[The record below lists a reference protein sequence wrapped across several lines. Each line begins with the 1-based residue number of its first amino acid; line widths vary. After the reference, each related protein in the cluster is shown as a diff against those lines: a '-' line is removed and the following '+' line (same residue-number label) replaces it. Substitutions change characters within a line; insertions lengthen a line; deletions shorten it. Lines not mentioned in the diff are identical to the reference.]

1 MYDGERFL
9 ARDRQAA
16 RIEARP
22 TPSALTA
29 LERCNEPIHS
39 RIDLNVTTEELLL
52 EPADNQRLNSLCGPF
67 DDNIKLLE
75 RRLGIEISHRD
86 NHFKLVGRTPCVRA
100 AIDILKNLYVETAP
114 LRGQVGDI
122 DPEQIHLALKESH
135 VLEQAA
141 EHVPDYGKAIHIK
154 TKRGLI
160 KPRTPNQAQYIANIL
175 DHDITFGIGPAGTG
189 KTYLAVAAAVD
200 ALERQEIRR
209 ILLTRPAVE
218 AGEKLGF
225 LPGDLSQKVDPYLRP
240 LYDALF
246 EMLGFERVEKL
257 MERNIIEVA
266 PLAYMRGRTLNDA
279 FIILDES
286 QNTTIEQMKM
296 FLTRIGFNSKAVIT
310 GDITQVDL
318 PRNQKSGLRH
328 AIEVLSPVDEIS
340 FNFFHSEDVVRHPV
354 VARVVMAYEAWE
366 AADQQRKA
374 ALAAERKRE
383 AQASQQQEQA

>member
-1 MYDGERFL
+1 MN
-9 ARDRQAA
+9 
-16 RIEARP
+16 I
-22 TPSALTA
+22 
-29 LERCNEPIHS
+29 I
-39 RIDLNVTTEELLL
+39 TEELAL

-67 DDNIKLLE
+67 DDNIKQLQ

-86 NHFKLVGRTPCVRA
+86 NQFKLVGKAACVNA
-100 AIDILKNLYVETAP
+100 AKDILRHLYVDTAP
-114 LRGQVGDI
+114 MRGHIPDI
-122 DPEQIHLALKESH
+122 IPEQIHLAIKESGI
-135 VLEQAA
+135 LEQVSD
-141 EHVPDYGKAIHIK
+141 HVPEYGKAVNIK
-154 TKRGLI
+154 TKRGVI
-160 KPRTPNQAQYIANIL
+160 KPRTPNQAQYIANVL
-175 DHDITFGIGPAGTG
+175 DHDITFGVGPAGTG

-257 MERNIIEVA
+257 MERNVIEVA

-286 QNTTIEQMKM
+286 QNTTFEQMKM

-310 GDITQVDL
+310 GDVTQIDL
-318 PRNQKSGLRH
+318 PRAQKSGLRH
-328 AIEVLSPVDEIS
+328 AIEVLSSVEEIS
-340 FNFFHSEDVVRHPV
+340 FNFLTSEDVVRHPV
-354 VARVVMAYEAWE
+354 VAQVVMAYEAWE
-366 AADQQRKA
+366 LAEQKRKDE
-374 ALAAERKRE
+374 LAEQRKRE
-383 AQASQQQEQA
+383 AQTSASGQESH